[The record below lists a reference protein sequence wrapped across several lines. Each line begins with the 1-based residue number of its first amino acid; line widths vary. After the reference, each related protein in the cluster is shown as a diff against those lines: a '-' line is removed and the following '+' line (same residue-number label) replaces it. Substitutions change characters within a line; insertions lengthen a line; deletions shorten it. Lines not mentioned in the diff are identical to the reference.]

1 MVKYIRGSCD
11 DYMEKIQNKKFISSL
26 LIFISGCFSVSIA
39 NVFGGYFA
47 IVSVIQMIAITIYLV
62 TILEEKDA
70 FKTNLIELILIGLS
84 VVPGLVF
91 FITNDIV
98 GKDVYVGNL
107 SNFWDVCVICSQL
120 ISLGSLAYSLFKFA
134 FKFNKNHI
142 EVVDKLDEKENLLLL
157 KKKKSQK

>member
-1 MVKYIRGSCD
+1 M
-11 DYMEKIQNKKFISSL
+11 
-26 LIFISGCFSVSIA
+26 
-39 NVFGGYFA
+39 
-47 IVSVIQMIAITIYLV
+47 
-62 TILEEKDA
+62 
-70 FKTNLIELILIGLS
+70 
-84 VVPGLVF
+84 VPGLVF

-142 EVVDKLDEKENLLLL
+142 EVVDKLDEKENCEDQVE
-157 KKKKSQK
+157 KKEIVTEEKSESTFTEKEEESEIKSITESNKEITAPFMEEEN